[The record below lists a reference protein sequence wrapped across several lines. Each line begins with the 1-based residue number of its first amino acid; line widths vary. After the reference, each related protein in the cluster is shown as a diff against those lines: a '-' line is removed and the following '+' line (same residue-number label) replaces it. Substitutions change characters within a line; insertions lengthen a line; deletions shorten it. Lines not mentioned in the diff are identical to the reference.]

1 MQPKQKLAGT
11 TFIKSL
17 AVSPKKDLPWISPI
31 DRRVY
36 QLLKKYGPLTR
47 NDLVERTGIPRTTAY
62 DALTRLSIRGLITRF
77 TQPRQSRG
85 RRRVYFE
92 VVG

>member
-1 MQPKQKLAGT
+1 MQPKQKLAKST
-11 TFIKSL
+11 ITKSL
-17 AVSPKKDLPWISPI
+17 AASPKKDLPWTSPI
-31 DRRVY
+31 DQRVY
-36 QLLKKYGPLTR
+36 QRLKKDGPLTR
-47 NDLVERTGIPRTTAY
+47 DDLVERIGIPRTTVY

-85 RRRVYFE
+85 RRRVFFE